1 MSTLE
6 SIPSPRPYARTIAAT
21 PHNSID
27 EAEVADGWMVT
38 TAGTISFVTFE
49 GTVIS
54 IAAPTLHGTVY
65 PYRVRRVNAT
75 GTTAAVYLCYSA

>member
-38 TAGTISFVTFE
+38 TGGTILSR
-49 GTVIS
+49 G
-54 IAAPTLHGTVY
+54 P
-65 PYRVRRVNAT
+65 
-75 GTTAAVYLCYSA
+75 